1 MRHGLITGTQLS
13 GRAWLLAAAHLPK
26 LTNAILISRTNK
38 PFRGNLLLSRRRP
51 LSPRDDERERITRA
65 RQAAE
70 ALFTTPRLAT
80 QQLASDTLSSVDQ
93 SARRP
98 RVLRALWLAPGR
110 PEEGKSPVESEQ
122 RITPAIPRSQFGRIR
137 AWVKYGM
144 TAAQVA
150 GIYGVAVDVIERILR
165 QA

>member
-1 MRHGLITGTQLS
+1 
-13 GRAWLLAAAHLPK
+13 
-26 LTNAILISRTNK
+26 
-38 PFRGNLLLSRRRP
+38 LLSRRRP

-70 ALFTTPRLAT
+70 ALFTTQRLAT
-80 QQLASDTLSSVDQ
+80 QQLASDTLPSVDQ

-98 RVLRALWLAPGR
+98 RVLKALSPTPAR
-110 PEEGKSPVESEQ
+110 PEEGKSLVESEQ

-144 TAAQVA
+144 TVAQVA